1 MMATEI
7 ITLILGLAIG
17 GIASWLALR
26 SRVRS
31 AAETAKAEAEA
42 ARAAMAERLQ
52 AREEQIAGLTGALDK
67 ASEEIKKLQNDLKSE
82 SEKRAAAEE
91 KNTRI
96 PELDEAINNR
106 DERISALSSELTNLK
121 AAQSE
126 LQTKLEGERKA
137 TEEKLALVN
146 EAKQNLS
153 DAFKA
158 LSSEALK
165 SNNQSFLELA
175 KTTLEKFQ
183 EGAQSDLGARQKA
196 IDDLVKP
203 IKDSL
208 DKVDSNVTALE
219 KTRLSAYATLTEQVR
234 SLAATQGQL
243 QLETANLV
251 KALRAPQVRGRWG
264 EIQLKRVVEMAG
276 MLEYCDFV
284 QQESV
289 ATESGRLRPDLIVKL
304 PSNKNI
310 VVDAKAPLDA
320 YLDSLQIQ
328 GEQNQVARLKDHAR
342 QIRDH
347 LSRLGQKSY
356 WEQFRPT
363 PEFVVMF
370 LPGETFFSAA
380 LEQDPSLIEFGVDQR
395 VILATPTTLIAL
407 LRAVAYGW
415 RQEQIAENAQ
425 AISDLGRTLYDR
437 LRILAEHFST
447 VGADLDHAV
456 ESYNKAVASF
466 EGRVLVTARRFKE
479 LGAASDKEIEAVEAI
494 SRSSRAL
501 QAPELT
507 ALSQSGETA
516 TETQSITREDA
527 KAAKIRD
534 EG

>member
-1 MMATEI
+1 MTTEI
-7 ITLILGLAIG
+7 AMLILGLAIG
-17 GIASWLALR
+17 GVVGWFMLR
-26 SRVRS
+26 ENLQNV
-31 AAETAKAEAEA
+31 ADKAKAEAEA
-42 ARAAMAERLQ
+42 ARATLAERLQ
-52 AREEQIAGLTGALDK
+52 AKEEQIERLTGSLDK
-67 ASEEIKKLQNDLKSE
+67 ASEEIKGLQSELKSE
-82 SEKRAAAEE
+82 SEKRATAEE

-96 PELDEAINNR
+96 PELDEAINTR
-106 DERISALSSELTNLK
+106 DARITALLSDLSILN

-126 LQTKLEGERKA
+126 LQTRLEDERK
-137 TEEKLALVN
+137 TSEEKLALVN

-153 DAFKA
+153 DTFKA
-158 LSSEALK
+158 LSAEALK

-183 EGAQSDLGARQKA
+183 ESAKTDLTARQKA

-203 IKDSL
+203 LKDSL
-208 DKVDSNVTALE
+208 EKVDGNIAALE
-219 KTRLSAYATLTEQVR
+219 KTRVSAYATLTEQVK
-234 SLAATQGQL
+234 SLATTQGQL
-243 QLETANLV
+243 QMETGNLV
-251 KALRAPQVRGRWG
+251 KALRAPHVRGRWG

-276 MLEYCDFV
+276 MVEYCDFI
-284 QQESV
+284 QQETV
-289 ATESGRLRPDLIVKL
+289 TTESGRLRPDLIVKL
-304 PSNKNI
+304 PTNKNI

-328 GEQNQVARLKDHAR
+328 GEQNQTAKLKDHAR

-425 AISDLGRTLYDR
+425 AISELGRALYDR
-437 LRILAEHFST
+437 MRILAEHFSD
-447 VGADLDHAV
+447 VGRDLDHAV
-456 ESYNKAVASF
+456 DNYNKAVASF
-466 EGRVLVTARRFKE
+466 EGRVLVTARKFKE
-479 LGAASDKEIEAVEAI
+479 LGAASDKEIETVEAVDRTT
-494 SRSSRAL
+494 RSI
-501 QAPELT
+501 QTPELA
-507 ALSQSGETA
+507 ALPASPEEESVQ
-516 TETQSITREDA
+516 TRNLV
-527 KAAKIRD
+527 K
-534 EG
+534 

>member
-1 MMATEI
+1 M
-7 ITLILGLAIG
+7 LILGLAIG
-17 GIASWLALR
+17 GVSVWFILQGNIQN
-26 SRVRS
+26 
-31 AAETAKAEAEA
+31 AADKAKAEAEA
-42 ARAAMAERLQ
+42 ARATLTERLQ
-52 AREEQIAGLTGALDK
+52 AKEEQIERLTGSLDK
-67 ASEEIKKLQNDLKSE
+67 ASEEIKGLQSELKSE

-96 PELDEAINNR
+96 PELDEAIETR
-106 DERISALSSELTNLK
+106 DERTAALLSELSNLK

-126 LQTKLEGERKA
+126 LQTRLEDERKA
-137 TEEKLALVN
+137 SEEKLALVN

-158 LSSEALK
+158 LSAEALK

-183 EGAQSDLGARQKA
+183 QSAQTDLTARQKA

-203 IKDSL
+203 LKDSL
-208 DKVDSNVTALE
+208 EKVDINIVALE
-219 KTRLSAYATLTEQVR
+219 KTRVSAYATLTEQVK
-234 SLAATQGQL
+234 SLATTQGQL
-243 QLETANLV
+243 QMETGNLV

-276 MLEYCDFV
+276 MVEYCDFV
-284 QQESV
+284 QQET
-289 ATESGRLRPDLIVKL
+289 ATTETGRLRPDLIVKL

-328 GEQNQVARLKDHAR
+328 GEQNQTAKLKDHAR

-395 VILATPTTLIAL
+395 VVLATPTTLIAL

-425 AISDLGRTLYDR
+425 AISELGRALYDR
-437 LRILAEHFST
+437 IRILAEHFSS
-447 VGADLDHAV
+447 VGSDLDRAV
-456 ESYNKAVASF
+456 DNYNKAVASF
-466 EGRVLVTARRFKE
+466 EGRVLVTARKFKE
-479 LGAASDKEIEAVEAI
+479 LGAASEKEIETVAAVDRTT
-494 SRSSRAL
+494 RSI
-501 QAPELT
+501 QASELL
-507 ALSQSGETA
+507 AAVGPVDE
-516 TETQSITREDA
+516 EGA
-527 KAAKIRD
+527 KAKSLVK
-534 EG
+534 

>member
-1 MMATEI
+1 MTAE
-7 ITLILGLAIG
+7 TLTFILGIAIG
-17 GIASWLALR
+17 GALVWLFLR
-26 SRVRS
+26 LNIRNATDKVK
-31 AAETAKAEAEA
+31 TEAEV
-42 ARAAMAERLQ
+42 ARASLADRLQ
-52 AREEQIAGLTGALDK
+52 AKEEQIQSLTVSLDK
-67 ASEEIKKLQNDLKSE
+67 ASEEVQRLQNELKSE
-82 SEKRAAAEE
+82 SEKRAAAAE

-96 PELDEAINNR
+96 PALEEALNTR
-106 DERISALSSELTNLK
+106 DERIATLLNDLADLK

-126 LQTKLEGERKA
+126 LQTKLDAERKA
-137 TEEKLALVN
+137 AEEKLALVN

-158 LSSEALK
+158 LSAEALK

-183 EGAQSDLGARQKA
+183 DGAKSDLTARQKA

-203 IKDSL
+203 LKESL
-208 DKVDSNVTALE
+208 EKVDNNIAAIE
-219 KTRLSAYATLTEQVR
+219 KTRVSAYATLSEQVR
-234 SLAATQGQL
+234 SLAMTQGQL
-243 QLETANLV
+243 QMETANLV

-276 MLEYCDFV
+276 MIEYCDFV

-289 ATESGRLRPDLIVKL
+289 TTESGRLRPDLIVKL
-304 PSNKNI
+304 PTNKNI

-347 LSRLGQKSY
+347 LSRLGQKGY
-356 WEQFRPT
+356 WEQFQPT

-380 LEQDPSLIEFGVDQR
+380 LEQDPSLIEFGVEQR

-425 AISDLGRTLYDR
+425 VISDLGRTLYER
-437 LRILAEHFST
+437 MRILAEHFSD
-447 VGADLDHAV
+447 VGSDLDHAV
-456 ESYNKAVASF
+456 EAYNKAVASF

-479 LGAASDKEIEAVEAI
+479 LGAGSDKEIETLEIVDRTT
-494 SRSSRAL
+494 RSS
-501 QAPELT
+501 QTSELPVLPGL
-507 ALSQSGETA
+507 A
-516 TETQSITREDA
+516 
-527 KAAKIRD
+527 D
-534 EG
+534 EEST

>member
-1 MMATEI
+1 MATEI
-7 ITLILGLAIG
+7 ATLILGLAIG
-17 GIASWLALR
+17 CIVAWFVLR
-26 SRVRS
+26 SKIQNAVDQTRVE
-31 AAETAKAEAEA
+31 AETA
-42 ARAAMAERLQ
+42 RVSLAERLQ
-52 AREEQIAGLTGALDK
+52 AKEQEIERLTGALNTVSQDLK
-67 ASEEIKKLQNDLKSE
+67 TLQSDLKSE

-96 PELDEAINNR
+96 PELVKTIGDR
-106 DERISALSSELTNLK
+106 DGHIATLMSDLTALT

-158 LSSEALK
+158 LSAEALK
-165 SNNQSFLELA
+165 SNNQSFLDLA
-175 KTTLEKFQ
+175 KSTLEKFQ
-183 EGAQSDLGARQKA
+183 EGAKTDLTARQKA

-208 DKVDSNVTALE
+208 EKVDGNITALE
-219 KTRLSAYATLTEQVR
+219 RTRLTAYATLTEQVK
-234 SLAATQGQL
+234 SLATTQGQL
-243 QLETANLV
+243 QTETANLV

-276 MLEYCDFV
+276 MLEYCDFI

-289 ATESGRLRPDLIVKL
+289 TTEFGRLRPDLVVKL

-328 GEQNQVARLKDHAR
+328 GEQNQLARLKDHAR

-347 LSRLGQKSY
+347 LSRLSQKSY
-356 WEQFRPT
+356 WEQFQPT

-425 AISDLGRTLYDR
+425 QISDLGRTLYER
-437 LRILAEHFST
+437 IRILAEHFAD
-447 VGADLDHAV
+447 VGSDLDHAV
-456 ESYNKAVASF
+456 DSYNKAVASL

-479 LGAASDKEIEAVEAI
+479 LRAASEKDVDTLEAI
-494 SRSSRAL
+494 NRSSRAI
-501 QAPELT
+501 QAPELLAVPQPT
-507 ALSQSGETA
+507 EEDSGPTSSL
-516 TETQSITREDA
+516 T
-527 KAAKIRD
+527 K
-534 EG
+534 